1 MKDEIITAFGKY
13 LRNNG
18 FRQVKRLA
26 ENRSDT
32 SSDILVGEE
41 INFEPDITAENEGVR
56 YYYKYLEGRQ
66 DASDL
71 VKDFKSFIR
80 NKNQKQVLKLLVP
93 LKQSDGVIQFLN
105 AHQLEGVGIIRVSP
119 RKATAQ

>member
-56 YYYKYLEGRQ
+56 YYYKYLEGRK